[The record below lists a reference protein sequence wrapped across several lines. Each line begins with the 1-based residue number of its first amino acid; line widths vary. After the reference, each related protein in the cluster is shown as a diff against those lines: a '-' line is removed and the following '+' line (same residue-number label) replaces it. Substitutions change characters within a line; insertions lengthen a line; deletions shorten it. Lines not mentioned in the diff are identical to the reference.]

1 MSHEHN
7 HKKLGW
13 TIILNIVITISEYI
27 GGLYSG
33 SLALIS
39 DAFHN
44 FSDVLSLILGYIG
57 EKISD
62 KKPDKK
68 HTFGFKRSELITAI
82 INAISLMI
90 IGFYL
95 IYESIERFL
104 NPEPINILIMLGVG
118 SIGLF
123 GNLASILVLNKEK
136 DKNMNMKAAY
146 LHLFYDTLSSV
157 FVILA
162 GTIIYFTKLYV
173 IDIVVSLI
181 ISIMIFWSSF
191 DIIKKSL
198 HLIMEGVP
206 ENIDIEKV
214 TQRILSIKEVKSI
227 HNLNIWGLNSNET
240 YLSCHICSE
249 TKKDELI
256 KKLNKLLEKEF
267 GIKYT
272 TIQIEKED
280 ICSR

>member
-1 MSHEHN
+1 MEHEHT
-7 HKKLGW
+7 HEKLGW
-13 TIILNIVITISEYI
+13 TILLNIIITISEYM

-44 FSDVLSLILGYIG
+44 FSDVLSLIIGYIG
-57 EKISD
+57 EKISE

-68 HTFGFKRSELITAI
+68 HTFGFKRVELLTSL

-95 IYESIERFL
+95 IYESTERFL
-104 NPEPINILIMLGVG
+104 NPGPINILIMLGVG

-136 DKNMNMKAAY
+136 NKNMNMKAAY
-146 LHLFYDTLSSV
+146 LHLFYDTLSSI

-162 GTIIYFTKLYV
+162 GTIIYFTKFYV
-173 IDIVVSLI
+173 IDIIVSFI

-214 TQRILSIKEVKSI
+214 TQRILSLKEVKSI
-227 HNLNIWGLNSNET
+227 HNLNIWGLNSNES
-240 YLSCHICSE
+240 YLSCHICS
-249 TKKDELI
+249 KKENDELI
-256 KKLNKLLEKEF
+256 KKLNKILRKEF
-267 GIKYT
+267 GINYT
-272 TIQIEKED
+272 TIQIERED